1 MADSSLKRQLKVIT
15 IPVFIEIALVMLL
28 GAVDTVMLSRY
39 SDNSVAA
46 VGLDNQLISLVFLVY
61 QFFSMGAA
69 ILCAQYIGAG
79 LRKQLIQVVGI
90 ALVVN
95 LLLGLT
101 VSALL
106 YFFAEELL
114 VLMGLRPELMG
125 DGVIYLRLTGAL
137 SFFQALSLTFSASLR
152 SADKVVWPMAVT
164 GLVNVLNIVGN
175 YALIFG
181 HWGFPQLGVEG
192 AAISTSVCRAVSML
206 ILAIVHFRVHIP
218 SFPLHYF
225 RPMPWHELKNLMKIG
240 IPAMSENISYSLS
253 QVVITYFINQ
263 ISNEALAARTYCA
276 NMIMFVYLFCISIT
290 QGGDILVGH
299 LVGQWRHQAAYV
311 LGNYFFRWS
320 LIITLTGSV
329 LLAIAGPS
337 ILDAFTDNEEIIR
350 MGVYGRY
357 GLSLRG
363 GCDFPMECC
372 CGTELFHR
380 YSAGLWSGGY
390 VGRFCPRREYPWC
403 DTDATLAFRKVA
415 YKGVR
420 KKRVQR
426 ANSLNLFLRKVRDSN
441 PRYPKG
447 VYRISSPARSIT
459 LPTFRLTINVFLE
472 IGCKV
477 NTFF

>member
-1 MADSSLKRQLKVIT
+1 MADNNLKHQLKIIT

-79 LRKQLIQVVGI
+79 LHKRLVQVVGM

-101 VSALL
+101 VSAMLF
-106 YFFAEELL
+106 FFAEDLL
-114 VLMGLRPELMG
+114 HLMGLRPELMG
-125 DGVIYLRLTGAL
+125 DGVVYLRLTGSL

-152 SADKVVWPMAVT
+152 SADKVVWPMVVT
-164 GLVNVLNIVGN
+164 GIVNVLNIFGN

-181 HWGFPQLGVEG
+181 HWGCPQMGVEG
-192 AAISTSVCRAVSML
+192 AAIATAVSRAVSML
-206 ILAIVHFRVHIP
+206 LLAIIHFRVHIP
-218 SFPLHYF
+218 HFPLNYF
-225 RPMPWHELKNLMKIG
+225 IPIPWHELRNLLKIG

-276 NMIMFVYLFCISIT
+276 NMIMFVYLFCLSIT

-311 LGNYFFRWS
+311 LGNYFYRWAM
-320 LIITLTGSV
+320 IITLTGSV
-329 LLAIAGPS
+329 MLALAGPS
-337 ILDAFTDNEEIIR
+337 LLNAFTDNEEIIQ
-350 MGVYGRY
+350 MGIWV
-357 GLSLRG
+357 LVV
-363 GCDFPMECC
+363 D
-372 CGTELFHR
+372 
-380 YSAGLWSGGY
+380 
-390 VGRFCPRREYPWC
+390 
-403 DTDATLAFRKVA
+403 
-415 YKGVR
+415 
-420 KKRVQR
+420 
-426 ANSLNLFLRKVRDSN
+426 
-441 PRYPKG
+441 
-447 VYRISSPARSIT
+447 
-459 LPTFRLTINVFLE
+459 VFLE
-472 IGCKV
+472 AGRTSNIFAGSTLRATGDVVYPFVVGIIFQWSIAVVLSYVIGIPLGYGLVGMWIGFALDESIRGVILVRRWQSGKWRTKSFV
-477 NTFF
+477 K

>member
-95 LLLGLT
+95 LLLGVA
-101 VSALL
+101 VSAML
-106 YFFAEELL
+106 YFYAEELL

-181 HWGFPQLGVEG
+181 HWGFPQLGVE
-192 AAISTSVCRAVSML
+192 

-225 RPMPWHELKNLMKIG
+225 RPMPWHELRNLMKIG

-290 QGGDILVGH
+290 QGFWWDIWWDSGATRLPM
-299 LVGQWRHQAAYV
+299 
-311 LGNYFFRWS
+311 S
-320 LIITLTGSV
+320 LATIFS
-329 LLAIAGPS
+329 
-337 ILDAFTDNEEIIR
+337 
-350 MGVYGRY
+350 
-357 GLSLRG
+357 
-363 GCDFPMECC
+363 
-372 CGTELFHR
+372 
-380 YSAGLWSGGY
+380 
-390 VGRFCPRREYPWC
+390 VGR
-403 DTDATLAFRKVA
+403 
-415 YKGVR
+415 
-420 KKRVQR
+420 
-426 ANSLNLFLRKVRDSN
+426 
-441 PRYPKG
+441 
-447 VYRISSPARSIT
+447 
-459 LPTFRLTINVFLE
+459 
-472 IGCKV
+472 
-477 NTFF
+477 

>member
-1 MADSSLKRQLKVIT
+1 MANTSLKRQLKVIT
-15 IPVFIEIALVMLL
+15 IPVFIELALVMLL

-46 VGLDNQLISLVFLVY
+46 VGLDNQLMSLIFLVY

-79 LRKQLIQVVGI
+79 MRKRLVQVVGM

-95 LLLGLT
+95 LLLGMA

-106 YFFAEELL
+106 FFYAEHLL
-114 VLMGLRPELMG
+114 ILMGLRPELMG
-125 DGVIYLRLTGAL
+125 DGLVYLKLTGAL

-164 GLVNVLNIVGN
+164 GIVNVLNILGN
-175 YALIFG
+175 YVLIFG

-192 AAISTSVCRAVSML
+192 AAIATAASRAVSMVL
-206 ILAIVHFRVHIP
+206 LAIVHFRVHIP
-218 SFPLHYF
+218 RFPLSYF
-225 RPMPWHELKNLMKIG
+225 RPIPWKELRNLLKIG

-276 NMIMFVYLFCISIT
+276 NMIMFVYLFCLSIT

-311 LGNYFFRWS
+311 LGNYFFRWA

-329 LLAIAGPS
+329 MLALAGPTLLS
-337 ILDAFTDNEEIIR
+337 AFTDNEEIIQ
-350 MGVYGRY
+350 MGIWV
-357 GLSLRG
+357 LVV
-363 GCDFPMECC
+363 D
-372 CGTELFHR
+372 
-380 YSAGLWSGGY
+380 
-390 VGRFCPRREYPWC
+390 
-403 DTDATLAFRKVA
+403 
-415 YKGVR
+415 
-420 KKRVQR
+420 
-426 ANSLNLFLRKVRDSN
+426 
-441 PRYPKG
+441 
-447 VYRISSPARSIT
+447 
-459 LPTFRLTINVFLE
+459 VFLE
-472 IGCKV
+472 AGRTSNIFAGSTLRATGDVVYPFVVGIIFQWSIAVGLSYVIGIPLGYGLVGMWIGFALDESIRGIILVRRWQSGKWRTKSFV
-477 NTFF
+477 NKD